1 MAAEHKA
8 GMPSG
13 GQRQGTAMC
22 ASSGGQRQGYS
33 HVRRAAA
40 QCPATRI
47 SSLDLPPFGSFGGSK
62 TSASPSTRICPSA
75 RIFRFRTRFPP
86 PARRIGSAY
95 SCSRDYP

>member
-1 MAAEHKA
+1 MRIKWWTT
-8 GMPSG
+8 P
-13 GQRQGTAMC
+13 
-22 ASSGGQRQGYS
+22 GYS
-33 HVRRAAA
+33 HVRIAAA